1 MNPIVFLDG
10 FRTGRLKELF
20 PDFRPGPTYELKS
33 TGSLVVQAALIF
45 GRALC
50 PKASL
55 LLSGGHLMSWFSVR
69 LHGSECMQ
77 SSLCVVSISASFE
90 RGSLQSPPP
99 MERRYLPGREIDW
112 CQATPTR
119 QSSPDGICHL
129 LLDTP
134 PVVWPPIPAKTPTD
148 PRVRKPMQPRLPA
161 SCEPPHSSIPSCTA
175 ALPSSLL
182 PQTIDQLTRAL
193 YAGLTY
199 PAPPQA
205 VPFPVEDIGRFLWPT
220 TADKSPCAVV
230 ATCSSSSALCSGSH
244 KGVNSG
250 SDGSLLGTLKSKK
263 TASSLSTGAGFNELW
278 KRSALFLGTVGGALW
293 LTRTRF
299 RATSANSLLSSCFFV
314 VCRLKRTCDPLGL
327 VSFERAGLNLG
338 PHFTPEDTSGE
349 MQYCG
354 CSFVFDFFERLLVF
368 TGASLQRCMR
378 EILIARAP
386 MRRLFEVFDWF
397 NTKTTRSGVA
407 QSFTLSTK
415 RFVLCELDTVILVR
429 SFKAVPLLSPNSPL
443 FLGKHAGPLFSADY
457 FANFAFGHCVQPE
470 TRAPD
475 PHGFARVPHL
485 GHCASLALHLALHC
499 ISRSLRLS
507 GITPLKE
514 NETLDDLPGGAFPWP
529 GYIGHFRG
537 TTRTRAS
544 LPIALAQPAGFPSGF
559 ELRDG
564 LLKARGTCLLGLGR
578 VVLVTDHSDTVERSL
593 CNSGSLPGGKSR
605 AGASPGTHQVTLNA
619 VIFLFGHGTRLE
631 LSH

>member
-1 MNPIVFLDG
+1 
-10 FRTGRLKELF
+10 
-20 PDFRPGPTYELKS
+20 
-33 TGSLVVQAALIF
+33 
-45 GRALC
+45 
-50 PKASL
+50 
-55 LLSGGHLMSWFSVR
+55 
-69 LHGSECMQ
+69 
-77 SSLCVVSISASFE
+77 
-90 RGSLQSPPP
+90 
-99 MERRYLPGREIDW
+99 
-112 CQATPTR
+112 
-119 QSSPDGICHL
+119 
-129 LLDTP
+129 
-134 PVVWPPIPAKTPTD
+134 
-148 PRVRKPMQPRLPA
+148 
-161 SCEPPHSSIPSCTA
+161 
-175 ALPSSLL
+175 
-182 PQTIDQLTRAL
+182 
-193 YAGLTY
+193 
-199 PAPPQA
+199 
-205 VPFPVEDIGRFLWPT
+205 
-220 TADKSPCAVV
+220 
-230 ATCSSSSALCSGSH
+230 
-244 KGVNSG
+244 
-250 SDGSLLGTLKSKK
+250 
-263 TASSLSTGAGFNELW
+263 
-278 KRSALFLGTVGGALW
+278 
-293 LTRTRF
+293 
-299 RATSANSLLSSCFFV
+299 
-314 VCRLKRTCDPLGL
+314 
-327 VSFERAGLNLG
+327 
-338 PHFTPEDTSGE
+338 

-397 NTKTTRSGVA
+397 TTKTTRSGVA

-429 SFKAVPLLSPNSPL
+429 SFKAVPLLSPNSPF
-443 FLGKHAGPLFSADY
+443 FLGNHAGPLFFGGLFCKMTERKLLRVGFEGPQSTAGPLEEVCSKFSPAPVRAHLGHSSAMSGRQSTVGSPS
-457 FANFAFGHCVQPE
+457 GHSTGNSRKGYIFEPRWNSDVPE

-475 PHGFARVPHL
+475 PHGFARGGGEVPHL

-593 CNSGSLPGGKSR
+593 CKSAPGPRRSTTTQPPSWETR
-605 AGASPGTHQVTLNA
+605 R
-619 VIFLFGHGTRLE
+619 HGTRAPSGTDSLALEAMSEGTGAHTYAPTGLTHWDRGTSKAGGQLHRLLPHCGLLYLVVNENQTVFWIKEKITPDAFSSGFGVFEGTWLSAILQAAVPEWSLNCNNPTTETLSKPSPAATRGQWCPLRTSKRNENEKRIWNGFENSRASQKRSPLPPNLNIRTSDSNLAHVAPKKIHAGGSDYQMWFVPNDQTFSWSQATLLALRFLFLE
-631 LSH
+631 LPPTAYCKILSGYLCDFSPLRFPMALLTIAAAAAARGIIETLLLPKPPGK

>member
-1 MNPIVFLDG
+1 
-10 FRTGRLKELF
+10 
-20 PDFRPGPTYELKS
+20 
-33 TGSLVVQAALIF
+33 
-45 GRALC
+45 
-50 PKASL
+50 
-55 LLSGGHLMSWFSVR
+55 
-69 LHGSECMQ
+69 
-77 SSLCVVSISASFE
+77 
-90 RGSLQSPPP
+90 
-99 MERRYLPGREIDW
+99 
-112 CQATPTR
+112 
-119 QSSPDGICHL
+119 
-129 LLDTP
+129 
-134 PVVWPPIPAKTPTD
+134 
-148 PRVRKPMQPRLPA
+148 
-161 SCEPPHSSIPSCTA
+161 
-175 ALPSSLL
+175 
-182 PQTIDQLTRAL
+182 
-193 YAGLTY
+193 
-199 PAPPQA
+199 
-205 VPFPVEDIGRFLWPT
+205 
-220 TADKSPCAVV
+220 
-230 ATCSSSSALCSGSH
+230 
-244 KGVNSG
+244 
-250 SDGSLLGTLKSKK
+250 
-263 TASSLSTGAGFNELW
+263 
-278 KRSALFLGTVGGALW
+278 
-293 LTRTRF
+293 
-299 RATSANSLLSSCFFV
+299 
-314 VCRLKRTCDPLGL
+314 
-327 VSFERAGLNLG
+327 
-338 PHFTPEDTSGE
+338 

-429 SFKAVPLLSPNSPL
+429 SFKAV
-443 FLGKHAGPLFSADY
+443 
-457 FANFAFGHCVQPE
+457 FAFGHCVQPE

-475 PHGFARVPHL
+475 PHGFARGGGEVPHL

-593 CNSGSLPGGKSR
+593 CKSAPGPRSGSLPGGKSR
-605 AGASPGTHQVTLNA
+605 GGSFPQAP
-619 VIFLFGHGTRLE
+619 TRLR
-631 LSH
+631 